1 MNRDHLRRRT
11 SIALAASFVYL
22 VSTGAHAAGVK
33 ALFDLSAPETAPFP
47 TDLLTK
53 PAADQMTGLQ
63 VNLPKPAGCAPKPLL
78 TECSDIDLVNELDG
92 FSLQPRLSIP
102 FTGQIDVNTV
112 CSSSAVCTRNVFRA
126 PR

>member
-53 PAADQMTGLQ
+53 PAADQMTGVQ
-63 VNLPKPAGCAPKPLL
+63 VHLPEQAGCAPKALP
-78 TECSDIDLVNELDG
+78 TESSDIGLDNEPDG
-92 FSLQPRLSIP
+92 SSLQPRLSIP
-102 FTGQIDVNTV
+102 
-112 CSSSAVCTRNVFRA
+112 
-126 PR
+126 